1 MQGMQGIQGMPD
13 QRFMAQQQAQ
23 QMNNTRA
30 PMTMPPLNTTNLPMN
45 MPPGVIMSPR

>member
-1 MQGMQGIQGMPD
+1 MQGMSDP
-13 QRFMAQQQAQ
+13 RFMAQQQMA
-23 QMNNTRA
+23 NTRI

>member
-1 MQGMQGIQGMPD
+1 MFPFMQGMPD

-23 QMNNTRA
+23 QMTNTRT
-30 PMTMPPLNTTNLPMN
+30 PMNIPPLNTTNLPMS